1 MKKILIT
8 LLIGVNALMSFAQV
22 PSYVPTSGLAGYWP
36 FNGNAN
42 DESGNGNNGTVNG
55 ATLTSDR
62 NGVANKAYSFDGSDW
77 IEVMNSTTIQPST
90 AFSISAWVF
99 VESSQPSLGGNYTRI
114 ISKNHSEAQNFAT
127 YQLITGLNTGYGKA
141 GVCIRTGSG
150 ISAAGNNGIYTWTG
164 ATNNLIGQ
172 YQLIVGTYNGS
183 ELKIYQNGVLSS
195 SLNYTGNLFYDSGKL
210 WFGRGKSG
218 ASAPGTDMFF
228 NGKIDD
234 IGIWNRALTQT
245 EITTLYNG
253 CATPTALAGGSTTI
267 CSNGSATVSGASST
281 NGTILWTSTGA
292 GTITAGTETTLAP
305 TYNAVAGDTGSTV
318 TLTMTVT
325 SNNSCGTLVTANYTI
340 NVTPLPTATISALGT
355 TTFCQ
360 GGSVV
365 LNASSGSGYTYEW
378 YKNGTI
384 INGSTTSTYTANQS
398 GIYTVKVI
406 NGSCNA
412 SSSATTVTVNPNPTA
427 TISALGSTTFCQ
439 GGSVV
444 LNASTGA
451 GYAYEWYK
459 DGNIINGSTTS
470 SYIANQSG
478 NYTVKVT
485 NGLCNTTSVA
495 TTVTVNPNP
504 TVSFTTLASYTDYQN
519 APIALIGAPSGGT
532 FSGPGVSGNIFTPSI
547 AGLGTKIVTYNVSN
561 SDNCWG
567 SAFQSTIV
575 YDTLGVVCTTYDTIT
590 VTDTLFI
597 TTTLGLSS
605 PTSNTIKIYPNPAND
620 HITIDNGNFA
630 TMPNYTIRI
639 DNALGQQVFL
649 SVINQQSFYVDLSSW
664 SGDGVYFVYLK
675 DAQGTIKEI
684 RKIVLQ

>member
-1 MKKILIT
+1 MKKVILT
-8 LLIGVNALMSFAQV
+8 LLLGVTALTAFTQV
-22 PSYVPTSGLAGYWP
+22 PSYVPTIGLVGYWP

-55 ATLTSDR
+55 ATLTIDR
-62 NGVANKAYSFDGSDW
+62 NGLANKAYGFDGSDW
-77 IEVMNSTTIQPST
+77 IEVMNSASIQPST

-114 ISKNHSEAQNFAT
+114 INKNHSEAQNFAT

-150 ISAAGNNGIYTWTG
+150 ISGGAAGIYTWTG
-164 ATNNLIGQ
+164 ATNNVIGQ

-183 ELKIYQNGVLSS
+183 ELKIYQNGTLSS
-195 SLNYTGNLFYDSGKL
+195 SVNHTGNLFYDSGNL

-218 ASAPGTDMFF
+218 SAPGTDMFF

-234 IGIWNRALTQT
+234 VGMWNRALTQT
-245 EITTLYNG
+245 EITDLYNG
-253 CATPTALAGGSTTI
+253 CTSP
-267 CSNGSATVSGASST
+267 SAT
-281 NGTILWTSTGA
+281 
-292 GTITAGTETTLAP
+292 ITP
-305 TYNAVAGDTGSTV
+305 
-318 TLTMTVT
+318 
-325 SNNSCGTLVTANYTI
+325 
-340 NVTPLPTATISALGT
+340 
-355 TTFCQ
+355 
-360 GGSVV
+360 
-365 LNASSGSGYTYEW
+365 
-378 YKNGTI
+378 
-384 INGSTTSTYTANQS
+384 QS
-398 GIYTVKVI
+398 
-406 NGSCNA
+406 
-412 SSSATTVTVNPNPTA
+412 
-427 TISALGSTTFCQ
+427 STTFCQ

-444 LNASTGA
+444 LNTPAATGNT
-451 GYAYEWYK
+451 YEWYLN
-459 DGNIINGSTTS
+459 GTIINDSIAS
-470 SYIANQSG
+470 SFTAIQSG

-485 NGLCNTTSVA
+485 NGLCNTTSAA
-495 TTVTVNPNP
+495 TTVIVNPNP
-504 TVSFTTLASYTDYQN
+504 SVSFTALASYTDYQN
-519 APIALIGAPSGGT
+519 APIALIATPSGGT